1 MEQQPIRILQVLT
14 IMNLGGAETM
24 IMNYYRHVDRTK
36 IQFDFLLHRE
46 ERGFFDDE
54 IESLGGKI
62 YRMPAIAPQNYV
74 KYKKRLNVFF
84 NEHPEYTIVHSH
96 LNALSSIILGI
107 AKNKN
112 IPTRIAHSH
121 LAVEATVFQKI
132 FKKNTDIKATL
143 KDTIQ
148 SLIRQRVKKVATHY
162 FACGQKA
169 GDWLYGEKNKQS
181 VTVINNAINASV
193 FTYNPEKAKKI
204 KQELNLNGKKVIG
217 HVGRFNE
224 QKNHFFLLKIFYEVY
239 KQDNNCVL
247 VLIGDGNLKPKI
259 EKEVANL
266 GIEKQVHFLGLRDNI
281 PELLQGFDLFLFPS
295 LYEGL
300 PVTVVEAQA
309 SGLKIVTSSTV
320 TKEVNITGLVTY
332 VNLDTPETEWA
343 NTVISNLDY
352 DRKNTL
358 NNIKEGGYDIH
369 ENAKNLQNFYLNE
382 NNNVRN

>member
-1 MEQQPIRILQVLT
+1 M
-14 IMNLGGAETM
+14 
-24 IMNYYRHVDRTK
+24 
-36 IQFDFLLHRE
+36 
-46 ERGFFDDE
+46 
-54 IESLGGKI
+54 
-62 YRMPAIAPQNYV
+62 
-74 KYKKRLNVFF
+74 
-84 NEHPEYTIVHSH
+84 
-96 LNALSSIILGI
+96 
-107 AKNKN
+107 
-112 IPTRIAHSH
+112 
-121 LAVEATVFQKI
+121 
-132 FKKNTDIKATL
+132 
-143 KDTIQ
+143 
-148 SLIRQRVKKVATHY
+148 
-162 FACGQKA
+162 
-169 GDWLYGEKNKQS
+169 
-181 VTVINNAINASV
+181 
-193 FTYNPEKAKKI
+193 
-204 KQELNLNGKKVIG
+204 G